1 MKSIDIREL
10 SSEELSKRIAEEK
23 GQLSKMKLNHGIS
36 PLENPTKIRIARRVI
51 ARLETILNQRK
62 S

>member
-10 SSEELSKRIAEEK
+10 STEELQKRISEEQ
-23 GQLSKMKLNHGIS
+23 GQLAKMKLNHGIS
-36 PLENPTKIRIARRVI
+36 PLENPSKIRSSRRVV
-51 ARLETILNQRK
+51 ARLKTILNQRK